1 MSDTSRKTYH
11 SEEYNRDPMLKAAR
25 DYISRGE
32 WIEDIGEAL
41 TMYDRAWTE
50 LKIGK

>member
-1 MSDTSRKTYH
+1 
-11 SEEYNRDPMLKAAR
+11 MLKAAR

-32 WIEDIGEAL
+32 WLEDIGEAL